1 MCVAAVKSWNHPKY
15 PAMGTDLSKAEYPGV
30 KTIIS
35 ETVGIR
41 K

>member
-1 MCVAAVKSWNHPKY
+1 MCVAAVKSWNLPKY
-15 PAMGTDLSKAEYPGV
+15 PAVGTERSKAESLGV